1 MKNRVLN
8 INQMVHLKELGVD
21 TSKASMVIIA
31 RDEYGDEIEWSNL
44 SYKKDTDTF
53 MYDSW
58 DDDSDQPSPK
68 EAYLEYLDAEDGEY
82 DHSYRK
88 ENGAFILQDILEL
101 LPSRIEDPCFTLIAR
116 MDKRPPYLIS
126 AKETFDSVPD
136 FVKIDKNGNVFI
148 EVYDTDIPIVV
159 KIKEFMVK
167 NKIIDILMRML
178 EISELKRI
186 MGFPEKYILKGTKV
200 KQKKYI
206 GNAVEV
212 GMSRS
217 LCIALVNNRIKLK
230 QKIA

>member
-68 EAYLEYLDAEDGEY
+68 EAYLEYLNAEDGEY

-88 ENGAFILQDILEL
+88 ENGTFILQDILEL
-101 LPSRIEDPCFTLIAR
+101 LPSRIEKDDFSYGLFIEYDGYDINKWSAR
-116 MDKRPPYLIS
+116 YVNLLDGNEKDITNENILQAAYEMLCWC
-126 AKETFDSVPD
+126 AKE
-136 FVKIDKNGNVFI
+136 G
-148 EVYDTDIPIVV
+148 Y
-159 KIKEFMVK
+159 
-167 NKIIDILMRML
+167 
-178 EISELKRI
+178 LK
-186 MGFPEKYILKGTKV
+186 
-200 KQKKYI
+200 
-206 GNAVEV
+206 
-212 GMSRS
+212 
-217 LCIALVNNRIKLK
+217 
-230 QKIA
+230 